1 MCSTKRAYLLFDK
14 ETGKMEFEKDGFIG
28 DIKDAVENREKVLK
42 KMESLI
48 EEFKGKKEL
57 EKKLKELKTSMGY
70 HATEIQNLR
79 PLQSEI
85 KRIYNNVIKDANEKP
100 FTFEDFFFEFERR
113 RKDGKR
119 RIEKFKVGTIVA
131 ERVLESVHGTKVE

>member
-100 FTFEDFFFEFERR
+100 FTFEDFFLNLRDEERT
-113 RKDGKR
+113 
-119 RIEKFKVGTIVA
+119 EKEGLKNLKSA
-131 ERVLESVHGTKVE
+131 R